1 MEQEGCKRYLSGEKL
16 DRNRWTTIDSVLKK
30 CFPWNWKKLFLFHFW
45 SVFFPP
51 FFFIFDE
58 LRLFLF
64 PSPFIGFI
72 RAGHFGVQK
81 NSIWLTA
88 AGTRTQKWSGQRDER
103 VDLYCT
109 ESSAW
114 LSIDS
119 NKREQPAP
127 LISVQDESVESY
139 SRDSRYWKHRTQ
151 KEQHSKNCFQFKKRR
166 QIVCKISVKFS
177 IANFTKKEKRN
188 IGIFQETSTK
198 AIPTQKKKKR
208 RGKIDRSF
216 LNRLTATKT
225 RRYRHNAFSSRYKA
239 SVASIAAAVELD
251 FEPVP
256 GISIEAASGTSF
268 TSRSFKGQY
277 NAGSY
282 LCASESRLSFSRSS
296 AIHFSR
302 SIAGD
307 CDQILV
313 SNRTFDPLITGLE
326 RTIFRMKW

>member
-1 MEQEGCKRYLSGEKL
+1 MEQEACKRCLSGEKL

-88 AGTRTQKWSGQRDER
+88 AGTRTQKWSGQHDER

-151 KEQHSKNCFQFKKRR
+151 KKELSKNCFQLKKRR
-166 QIVCKISVKFS
+166 QIVCKISLKFS
-177 IANFTKKEKRN
+177 IANFTKKKR
-188 IGIFQETSTK
+188 ETLVFTK
-198 AIPTQKKKKR
+198 KLPQRQYTIKKKKKTKR
-208 RGKIDRSF
+208 QNRSKFLKQVDRDKNS
-216 LNRLTATKT
+216 
-225 RRYRHNAFSSRYKA
+225 
-239 SVASIAAAVELD
+239 
-251 FEPVP
+251 
-256 GISIEAASGTSF
+256 
-268 TSRSFKGQY
+268 
-277 NAGSY
+277 
-282 LCASESRLSFSRSS
+282 
-296 AIHFSR
+296 
-302 SIAGD
+302 
-307 CDQILV
+307 
-313 SNRTFDPLITGLE
+313 PLPT
-326 RTIFRMKW
+326 